1 MSDLKTQTKPTIW
14 QWIESI
20 FLQFPL
26 RIALGG
32 LFVFAA
38 FTKLNNIQAFAFAI
52 KGFKVL
58 DADKHGQLIISAAY
72 TMPWIEMIAGVMLII
87 GLRTRAA
94 IATIGLMLMFFIV
107 ALIHVILDDTIDAD
121 CSCFGD
127 MNLVCDSAVSW
138 CQVIR
143 NLILL
148 LPVIYLLWRGG
159 GLLSL
164 DSVFKANKSLP
175 ASNEP
180 TYSSN
185 PVDESD
191 LRA

>member
-1 MSDLKTQTKPTIW
+1 MSNQNPKPTTW

-20 FLQFPL
+20 LLQFPL
-26 RIALGG
+26 RVALGG
-32 LFVFAA
+32 VFVFAA

-72 TMPWIEMIAGVMLII
+72 TMPWVEMIAGIMLII

-94 IATIGLMLMFFIV
+94 VATIGLMLIFFMA
-107 ALIHVILDDTIDAD
+107 ALIHVITNDSIDAD

-127 MNLVCDSAVSW
+127 MNLVCDSAVGW

-143 NLILL
+143 DLVLL
-148 LPVIYLLWRGG
+148 LPVVYLLWRDG

-164 DSVFKANKSLP
+164 DSVFKAKKTLSMSDL
-175 ASNEP
+175 A
-180 TYSSN
+180 TYSTKS
-185 PVDESD
+185 VDESD